1 MGQAGRVA
9 MRGVAV
15 GAGAAALAA
24 GNSVRG
30 AVKMQDRWSDA
41 NKTLELTPVALEQ
54 MKDAVDAM
62 ATRIPIAREGL
73 VDIVATAGQLGIRGS
88 ADIMAFTEDAAK
100 MAETFDVAAGN
111 AAGMMGSWREQM
123 GYSQDEVRL
132 LADQINYLG
141 NTTAANSAQLAA
153 YTTGIVGI
161 ADEAGLTEE
170 ATLALGAAMIASG
183 RAPEVAVT
191 GMRALLRTMT
201 SGADQMTKSQSDVLG
216 SIGLMQ
222 DWNDIQLQMQTDSEG
237 AILRVV
243 TALSSLSKEQRTA
256 AAGDLFG
263 EEATRAL
270 GPLLTNVEKLEGA
283 LDRIPEI
290 AKAAGSMNAE
300 YLALSEDVADNW
312 KRVKNA
318 LAARSEGFGETMLD
332 PINAGL
338 KGTLELL
345 ASLDERANVFER
357 MGQGWKGFTSGFSS
371 GGGSEI
377 AETLGRIS
385 GAIGDFILGVEGQDP
400 GEVLARVFIRA
411 KEMGD
416 RAGAVRDAVVTAYAP
431 IIEQFKSLQTAA
443 GALLNGEFSKAQT
456 MVSDFFDWLGTAEI
470 PQFDLREIYAQLMPT
485 EFFNLPIVQS
495 VIDALQGLLDAFSSL
510 ASLVKNTGAA
520 FFGGWISGFAEAVQ
534 PASEHLSSAYDQL
547 QPIIDNF
554 ARIFRALSE
563 AFGRADDSDA
573 VTNWFAKFGE
583 IAGELAGDAIV
594 ALATVLEGIARA
606 ILAVTGAVA
615 SALEG
620 DFAGAADSL
629 RDFFTWLGDLLL
641 PVWLD
646 DFSLG
651 DYFAGAFDFEWIE
664 MLPSWDWGT
673 IIPDM
678 PDFGAMFG
686 GGEAELPVTIAPE
699 LLKIT
704 RGKKVGARGVY
715 KDGFEEGARLAREYG
730 EGLLSLVE
738 LQSKLQGISVVS
750 DEDETRLREMLAL
763 IDQVN
768 NAPVKAAPMSAG
780 VPDVPT
786 IKEVRAD
793 TGKVEALQAKITA
806 VLSDAQ
812 EMPGVVEAAM
822 RQAEQA
828 AMLDLTSAGADMMQ
842 TLATGIRSGTA
853 EVVAAVSAMADQVR
867 RAMPTAPAVQLVAGA
882 QPKVQARAVGG
893 NFGPGFLLTG
903 ERGPELEYR
912 TRGGFIAHHGQL
924 QEMIRR
930 TDTIRRNVQSAR
942 GGALGGQAQL
952 QKMNTRSDTIRRS
965 APTRELAEQQGPLQ
979 KMITRSD
986 TIRRSVGRSA
996 PAGVIA
1002 AQAAPRGEGD
1012 LTFGDIHIHPSAG
1025 ADPAATAREVRRE
1038 LKRLSDAKRGNLHDG
1053 EMYG

>member
-1 MGQAGRVA
+1 VNDLNVSVIMRLVNKLRGPAREAQGDLQRIEAQTERLEKRTGGAARAQVLMGQAGRVA
-9 MRGVAV
+9 MRGVAI
-15 GAGAAALAA
+15 GAGAATLAA
-24 GNSVRG
+24 GNSIRQ
-30 AVKMQDRWSDA
+30 AIKMEDAWSDA
-41 NKTLELTPVALEQ
+41 NKTLELSPVALAQ
-54 MKDAVDAM
+54 MKDQVDAM

-170 ATLALGAAMIASG
+170 AMLALGAAMIASG

-191 GMRALLRTMT
+191 GMRALFRTMT
-201 SGADQMTKSQSDVLG
+201 SGADQMTKAQSDVLG
-216 SIGLMQ
+216 SIGLMR

-243 TALSSLSKEQRTA
+243 TALSSLSEEQRTA

-263 EEATRAL
+263 EEAARAL
-270 GPLLTNVEKLEGA
+270 GPMLTNVEKLEGA

-290 AKAAGSMNAE
+290 AAAAGSMNAE

-357 MGQGWKGFTSGFSS
+357 IGTGWQGFASGFSS
-371 GGGSEI
+371 GGGNEI

-400 GEVLARVFIRA
+400 GEVLARVFVRA
-411 KEMGD
+411 KEMGE

-443 GALLNGEFSKAQT
+443 GALLNGDFANAQS
-456 MVSDFFDWLGTAEI
+456 MISDFFDWLGTAEI
-470 PQFDLREIYAQLMPT
+470 PRLDYKAIYEQLLPT
-485 EFFNLPIVQS
+485 EVMDMPAVQS
-495 VIDALQGLLDAFSSL
+495 FISLTQSVFDALHGIATF
-510 ASLVKNTGAA
+510 VKNTGAA
-520 FFGGWISGFAEAVQ
+520 FLGGWLDGFSASID
-534 PASEHLSSAYDQL
+534 PAMKRLSATYDQL
-547 QPIIDNF
+547 QPIVDNF
-554 ARIFRALSE
+554 TRIFTALGSLFSGAAE
-563 AFGRADDSDA
+563 DDG
-573 VTNWFAKFGE
+573 VTSWFASFGE
-583 IAGELAGDAIV
+583 LIGAISGT
-594 ALATVLEGIARA
+594 AFEILATVLEGIARA
-606 ILAVTGAVA
+606 IVAVTGAVA
-615 SALEG
+615 SALDG

-629 RDFFTWLGDLLL
+629 RAFFTWLGDLLL
-641 PVWLD
+641 PEWLD

-651 DYFAGAFDFEWIE
+651 DYFAGAFDFEWID
-664 MLPSWDWGT
+664 MLPSWEWGD

-678 PDFGAMFG
+678 PSFSMPDFGGLFG
-686 GGEAELPVTIAPE
+686 G
-699 LLKIT
+699 
-704 RGKKVGARGVY
+704 
-715 KDGFEEGARLAREYG
+715 DGPDD
-730 EGLLSLVE
+730 V
-738 LQSKLQGISVVS
+738 
-750 DEDETRLREMLAL
+750 D
-763 IDQVN
+763 
-768 NAPVKAAPMSAG
+768 
-780 VPDVPT
+780 VPDVPTKTPDLPT

-793 TGKVEALQAKITA
+793 TGKVEVLQAKITA
-806 VLSDAQ
+806 VMSDAQ
-812 EMPGVVEAAM
+812 ELPGVVEAAI

-828 AMLDLTSAGADMMQ
+828 ATLDLTSAGVDMMQ
-842 TLATGIRSGTA
+842 SLATGIRSGTA

-867 RAMPTAPAVQLVAGA
+867 RAMPTAPAVKLVAGA

-893 NFGPGFLLTG
+893 SFGPGFLLTG

-912 TRGGFIAHHGQL
+912 THGGFIAHHGQL

-930 TDTIRRNVQSAR
+930 TDAIRRNVQSAR

-952 QKMNTRSDTIRRS
+952 QKM
-965 APTRELAEQQGPLQ
+965 
-979 KMITRSD
+979 ITRSD
-986 TIRRSVGRSA
+986 AIRRTVGRSA

-1002 AQAAPRGEGD
+1002 AQAAPPAAGD
-1012 LTFGDIHIHPSAG
+1012 MIVGDIHIHPPAG
-1025 ADPAATAREVRRE
+1025 ADPAAIAREVRRE
-1038 LKRLSDAKRGNLHDG
+1038 LKRLTDAKRGNLHDG